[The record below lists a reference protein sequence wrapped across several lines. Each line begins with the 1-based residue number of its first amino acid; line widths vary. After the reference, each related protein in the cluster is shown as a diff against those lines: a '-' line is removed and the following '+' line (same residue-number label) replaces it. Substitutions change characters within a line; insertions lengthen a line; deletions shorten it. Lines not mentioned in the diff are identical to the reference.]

1 MTSLHDNI
9 DWKKGDGLVPAIVQH
24 AVTGRVLM
32 LGYMNADALTATQ
45 SSELVTFYSRSRN
58 CLWTKGETSGNKL
71 ELRDIEL
78 DCDGD
83 ALLVKATPTGPTCHL
98 EKSSCFD
105 HDAELPGFGF
115 VGQLETIIED
125 RMKHQPSESYTA
137 QLVNAGVQRIA
148 QKIGEE
154 GVEVA
159 LAATQG
165 DPEEIIF
172 ETADLIY
179 HVLVLLKHQGL
190 NFADVAQQLEI
201 RQRKT

>member
-1 MTSLHDNI
+1 MNSLHDNI

-24 AVTGRVLM
+24 AVTGRVLL
-32 LGYMNADALTATQ
+32 LGYMNAEALAATQ
-45 SSELVTFYSRSRN
+45 SSEFVTFYSRSRN

-71 ELRDIEL
+71 KLRDIEL

-83 ALLVKATPTGPTCHL
+83 ALLVTAAPTGPTCHL

-105 HDAELPGFGF
+105 YDTELPGFGF

-125 RMKHQPSESYTA
+125 RLKRQPSGSYTA
-137 QLVNAGVQRIA
+137 QLLNAGVQRIA

-159 LAATQG
+159 LAATKG
-165 DPEEIIF
+165 DSKEIIC
-172 ETADLIY
+172 EAADLIY

-190 NFADVAQQLEI
+190 NFADVAQQLES
-201 RQRKT
+201 RHRG

>member
-1 MTSLHDNI
+1 MTSLHANI
-9 DWKKGDGLVPAIVQH
+9 DWKKGNGLVPAIVQH

-32 LGYMNADALTATQ
+32 LGYMNAEALAETL

-71 ELRDIEL
+71 KLRDIEF

-83 ALLVKATPTGPTCHL
+83 ALLVKAAPTGPTCHL
-98 EKSSCFD
+98 KKSSCFD

-125 RMKHQPSESYTA
+125 RMKHQPSGSYTA

-159 LAATQG
+159 LAATKG
-165 DPEEIIF
+165 NPKEIIC
-172 ETADLIY
+172 EAADLIY

-201 RQRKT
+201 RQRTI

>member
-1 MTSLHDNI
+1 MNSLHDNI

-24 AVTGRVLM
+24 AVTGRVLL
-32 LGYMNADALTATQ
+32 LGYMNAEALAATQ
-45 SSELVTFYSRSRN
+45 SSDFVTFYSRSRN

-71 ELRDIEL
+71 KLRDIEL

-83 ALLVKATPTGPTCHL
+83 ALLVTAAPTGPTCHL

-105 HDAELPGFGF
+105 HDTELPGFGF

-125 RMKHQPSESYTA
+125 RLKRQPSESYTA

-159 LAATQG
+159 LAATKG
-165 DPEEIIF
+165 DSKEIIR
-172 ETADLIY
+172 EAADLIY

-190 NFADVAQQLEI
+190 NFADVAQQLES
-201 RQRKT
+201 RHRG